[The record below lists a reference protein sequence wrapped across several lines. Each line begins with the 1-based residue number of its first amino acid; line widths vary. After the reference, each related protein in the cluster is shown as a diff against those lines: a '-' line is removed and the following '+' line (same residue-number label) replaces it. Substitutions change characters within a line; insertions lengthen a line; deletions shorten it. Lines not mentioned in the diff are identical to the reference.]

1 MLIALLKW
9 IKRFKQQAPQ
19 LAPKMSIDNDFF
31 DDDRNI
37 SAENLSFYFTNNI
50 KGEENVSNYFDND
63 NSEIKSVDV
72 LMKPGGNIAPRACS
86 NCGTSSTSTWR
97 NLGDQIVCNA
107 CKCFYRKHGRN
118 RPIHMR
124 KDTIITRHRKAYKL
138 TVPNE
143 SMFQLN
149 DDFSP
154 QITEPDSKVVAEAVC
169 MMLHYLQN
177 L

>member
-1 MLIALLKW
+1 MKW
-9 IKRFKQQAPQ
+9 INPFKQQAPQ
-19 LAPKMSIDNDFF
+19 LALKMTIDNDFVE
-31 DDDRNI
+31 DDNDSKI
-37 SAENLSFYFTNNI
+37 KVEKASFYYNSNI
-50 KGEENVSNYFDND
+50 
-63 NSEIKSVDV
+63 NSEETVSTYFGNDDTEINSIDEV
-72 LMKPGGNIAPRACS
+72 MKPSGNIALRECS

-118 RPIHMR
+118 RPINMR

-138 TVPNE
+138 TVPHE
-143 SMFQLN
+143 SMFELN
-149 DDFSP
+149 YDFPS
-154 QITEPDSKVVAEAVC
+154 EPDSKVVAEAVC

>member
-1 MLIALLKW
+1 MTVDNN
-9 IKRFKQQAPQ
+9 FVEDDG
-19 LAPKMSIDNDFF
+19 KMC
-31 DDDRNI
+31 
-37 SAENLSFYFTNNI
+37 AENLSFYFANNI
-50 KGEENVSNYFDND
+50 SAAENHSLGIDNA
-63 NSEIKSVDV
+63 ETKSVDEPV
-72 LMKPGGNIAPRACS
+72 KPNGNTNARVCS

-149 DDFSP
+149 NEYSQ
-154 QITEPDSKVVAEAVC
+154 QIPEPDSKVVAEAVC

>member
-1 MLIALLKW
+1 MTV
-9 IKRFKQQAPQ
+9 
-19 LAPKMSIDNDFF
+19 DNDPIGDYSQICAEKLRFF
-31 DDDRNI
+31 
-37 SAENLSFYFTNNI
+37 FTNNN
-50 KGEENVSNYFDND
+50 KNSEDVSNSFGIQNT
-63 NSEIKSVDV
+63 EMKSADGLVK
-72 LMKPGGNIAPRACS
+72 KPNGNATSRVCS

-97 NLGDQIVCNA
+97 NLGEQIVCNA

-118 RPIHMR
+118 RPTHMR
-124 KDTIITRHRKAYKL
+124 KDTIITRHRKTYKL

-149 DDFSP
+149 IEHQP
-154 QITEPDSKVVAEAVC
+154 ITEPDSKLVAEAVC

>member
-1 MLIALLKW
+1 MTVDNN
-9 IKRFKQQAPQ
+9 FVEDDS
-19 LAPKMSIDNDFF
+19 KMCSENLGFYFANNINVAENHSLGIDN
-31 DDDRNI
+31 
-37 SAENLSFYFTNNI
+37 AET
-50 KGEENVSNYFDND
+50 
-63 NSEIKSVDV
+63 KSVDESV
-72 LMKPGGNIAPRACS
+72 KPNGNTNSRVCS

-97 NLGDQIVCNA
+97 NLGDKIVCNA

-124 KDTIITRHRKAYKL
+124 KDTIITRHRKTYKL

-149 DDFSP
+149 NEYSQ
-154 QITEPDSKVVAEAVC
+154 QIPEPDSKVVAEAVC

>member
-1 MLIALLKW
+1 MT
-9 IKRFKQQAPQ
+9 
-19 LAPKMSIDNDFF
+19 IDNGF
-31 DDDRNI
+31 DSDLSDKTFGKFNQYYD
-37 SAENLSFYFTNNI
+37 SNSTCENLS
-50 KGEENVSNYFDND
+50 SYFDED
-63 NSEIKSVDV
+63 NLEIKSVDKLLKSKATV
-72 LMKPGGNIAPRACS
+72 SSRTCS

-124 KDTIITRHRKAYKL
+124 KDTIITRHRKVCKL

-143 SMFQLN
+143 GMFELK
-149 DDFSP
+149 DEP
-154 QITEPDSKVVAEAVC
+154 ILQISEPDSKIVAEAVC